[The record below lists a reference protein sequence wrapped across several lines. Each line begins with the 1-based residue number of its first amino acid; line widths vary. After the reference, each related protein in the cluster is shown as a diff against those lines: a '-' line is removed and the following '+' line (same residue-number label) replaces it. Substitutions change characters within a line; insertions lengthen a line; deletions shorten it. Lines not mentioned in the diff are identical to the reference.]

1 VRQCG
6 GLPVARHRL
15 LAAVTGLG
23 LVAAAPLAALADAAS
38 PLSAVATLGKA
49 MFFDPALSGSGVMS
63 CAFCHDPANHFAPS
77 NDLAVQ
83 VGGPKMNQP
92 GFRAVPTLTYK
103 AGTPPFS
110 IGPADATSEAAEAA
124 PIAIAETSDIG
135 ELDAGNA
142 IGKLVVAM
150 KVTKPKAGDTSAAQ
164 VARGGMFWDGRA
176 DTLQEQALGPLLSPF
191 EMANGNLPALAA
203 RIAASYGDLLGQ
215 LFGPEILKDPKMTV
229 NEAAYTIAR
238 FEVEDASFHPF
249 SSEYDA
255 YLAGKVTLSPA
266 AARGLKLF
274 DAPTKGNCAACH
286 LDKPS
291 ASGQPPLFTDFE
303 FEALAV
309 PRNPAL
315 PANADPAY
323 HDLGLCGPLRTDM
336 PATTGCGLFKT
347 PTLRNVA
354 TRHVFFHNGVYTHL
368 ADAVRFYTLRDT
380 QPARIY
386 PTAPDGAVQAYN
398 DLPPADRGN
407 IDRIDAPLDR
417 HPGDAPALT
426 EDEVADIA
434 AFLNTLTDGWQ
445 P

>member
-1 VRQCG
+1 MTRG
-6 GLPVARHRL
+6 GSPRAPRR
-15 LAAVTGLG
+15 LAAAAS
-23 LVAAAPLAALADAAS
+23 LVFAAAVPLAALAADPE

-49 MFFDPALSGSGVMS
+49 MFFDPALSASGAMS

-83 VGGPKMNQP
+83 RGGPGMDQP

-103 AGTPPFS
+103 ATTPPFS

-124 PIAIAETSDIG
+124 PIAIAETSDIS

-150 KVTKPKAGDTSAAQ
+150 KVTKPKQGDTSAAQ

-176 DTLQEQALGPLLSPF
+176 DTLQEQALGPFLSPF
-191 EMANGNLPALAA
+191 EMANTDVPELAA
-203 RIAASYGDLLGQ
+203 RITATYGERLGQ
-215 LFGPEILKDPKMTV
+215 LFGAQVLKDPKMTV
-229 NEAAYTIAR
+229 DEAAYTIAR
-238 FEVEDASFHPF
+238 FEVEDPAFHPY
-249 SSEYDA
+249 SSKYDA
-255 YLAGKVTLSPA
+255 YLAGKATLSDA
-266 AARGLKLF
+266 EARGLKLF

-291 ASGQPPLFTDFE
+291 ATGQPPQFTDFE

-309 PRNPAL
+309 PRNPAI
-315 PANADPAY
+315 PANADPAF
-323 HDLGLCGPLRTDM
+323 HDLGLCGPLRTDL
-336 PATTGCGLFKT
+336 PAATGCGLFKT

-368 ADAVRFYTLRDT
+368 ADVVRFYVLRDT
-380 QPARIY
+380 QPERIY
-386 PTAPDGAVQAYN
+386 PKAPDGTVDAYN

-417 HPGDAPALT
+417 HLGDPPALT
-426 EDEVADIA
+426 DAEVADIV
-434 AFLNTLTDGWQ
+434 AFLNTLTDGWH

>member
-1 VRQCG
+1 MMRGC
-6 GLPVARHRL
+6 LPLARRRL
-15 LAAVTGLG
+15 SAAVAGLA
-23 LVAAAPLAALADAAS
+23 LAAAAPVGGLADAAP
-38 PLSAVATLGKA
+38 PLSAVADLGRA

-63 CAFCHDPANHFAPS
+63 CAFCHDPANHYAPS
-77 NDLAVQ
+77 NELAVQ
-83 VGGPKMNQP
+83 VGGPGMDQP
-92 GFRAVPTLTYK
+92 GVRAVPTLTYK
-103 AGTPPFS
+103 ATSPPFS
-110 IGPADATSEAAEAA
+110 IGPADATGEAAEAA
-124 PIAIAETSDIG
+124 PIAVAETSDIS

-150 KVTKPKAGDTSAAQ
+150 KVTAPKAGDTSAAQ

-191 EMANGNLPALAA
+191 EMANGDLPALAA
-203 RIAASYGDLLGQ
+203 RIVASYGDRLGR
-215 LFGPEILKDPKMTV
+215 LFGAQVLKDPKMTAD
-229 NEAAYTIAR
+229 EAAYTIAR
-238 FEVEDASFHPF
+238 FEVEDVSFHPY
-249 SSEYDA
+249 SSKYDA
-255 YLAGKVTLSPA
+255 YLAGKATLTA
-266 AARGLKLF
+266 AEARGLTLF

-291 ASGQPPLFTDFE
+291 ADGKPPLFTDFE

-309 PRNPAL
+309 PRSPGI

-323 HDLGLCGPLRTDM
+323 HDLGLCGPLRTDV
-336 PATTGCGLFKT
+336 PAATGCGLFKT

-380 QPARIY
+380 APARIY
-386 PTAPDGAVQAYN
+386 PSAADGTVAAYN
-398 DLPPADRGN
+398 DLPPAFRGN

-417 HPGDAPALT
+417 HAGDAPALS
-426 EDEVADIA
+426 EAEVADIT
-434 AFLNTLTDGWQ
+434 AFLTTLTDGWH